1 FMFPVAIMFLVTG
14 GLYTWGYKG
23 GYDTTSYD
31 ISVPAGIP
39 ADLDQLTELVVSEL
53 QRREIAKPEGKA
65 KLKKSGTSYKF
76 EWTGSSRDVA
86 LEPTFEPLVFRLTVS
101 ETTWYRTF
109 VQLHKAKGGKL
120 FKYYAAAL
128 AVALF
133 IILGSGLL
141 MAMQIPRFRSLSLG
155 TLAVGFLSFVLIV
168 MAS

>member
-1 FMFPVAIMFLVTG
+1 M
-14 GLYTWGYKG
+14 
-23 GYDTTSYD
+23 
-31 ISVPAGIP
+31 
-39 ADLDQLTELVVSEL
+39 
-53 QRREIAKPEGKA
+53 
-65 KLKKSGTSYKF
+65 
-76 EWTGSSRDVA
+76 A

-133 IILGSGLL
+133 IILGSGLW